1 LTFIKAASGG
11 HHHHRRNRLENT
23 VTIRHLD
30 RLLSPASVAVVGA
43 SIRPGS
49 VGATVWRN
57 LRAGSFAGPVYG
69 INPQHAELDGV
80 PIYATVGQLP
90 AAPELALICT
100 PPSTVAA
107 LVTQLGE
114 IGTRAAVIITA
125 GLSAQEKTAAL
136 NAARPFTLRLLG
148 PNCLG
153 LLSPHIGLNAS
164 FAHTDALPG
173 DVAFVSQS
181 GALVT
186 AVLDWTR
193 SHGVGLSHLISLGD
207 HCDVDFG
214 DLLDHLANDARTHS
228 ILLYVESIESPR
240 KFMSAARAA
249 ARNKPVIVVKAG
261 RAGNGVK
268 AAASHTGALAGS
280 DKVYDAA
287 IRRAGMLRVDTLQEL
302 FIAVQTLSRFRDNQ
316 STTLTVMTNGGGA
329 GVMAADAA
337 AHQGV
342 ALTEPDA
349 ALLAHL
355 DAVLPAH
362 WSHANPIDII
372 GDAPVERYTQTLSA
386 LLADDAAG
394 AVLFLHAPT
403 AIVRSE
409 DIARACLPLVRANTA
424 RVMSAWL
431 GEDAVAQARRMFQD
445 AGVADYA
452 TPEEA
457 VRAFAMLQT
466 YRRNQATLVEMP
478 SAGNT
483 VTPDVAAVRATLD
496 AAMAQGREW
505 LGEPQARAL
514 LSAYG
519 IETVP
524 TETVAATPQAAV
536 EAARGLGYPVTL
548 KILSPDITHKSD
560 VGGVRLGLD
569 GDAALAGA
577 VEAMLEAVRAARPDA
592 RIDGFTLQPMVRR
605 PHARELIVGASVDS
619 VFGPVVLFGQGGTA
633 VEVIDDTA
641 MALPPLNRALA
652 RELVSRTR
660 VARLLAGFRDH
671 PPARLDALHD
681 VLVAVSRMLAD
692 LPAMVELDINPLWL
706 DEHGALA
713 LDARVRLSLAPVAG
727 AGRFAILPYPAQWV
741 RECLWNGRTMVVRP
755 IRPEDEPQHRR
766 FLESLDPE
774 DVRMRIFYSR
784 HELPRSELARLTQI
798 DYDREM
804 AFIAEALDEKGTPQT
819 LGVARTVSDPDNVEA
834 EFAIIVRSDLKGQG
848 LGTLLFEH
856 LIEHARHKGIQRLI
870 GLVLRENTRMLQ
882 LARAMGFKAEPTT
895 STDPQARRMVM
906 ELNIPQTSGI
916 APPG

>member
-1 LTFIKAASGG
+1 MS
-11 HHHHRRNRLENT
+11 
-23 VTIRHLD
+23 IRHLD
-30 RLLSPASVAVVGA
+30 HLLSPASVALIGA
-43 SIRPGS
+43 TVRPGS

-57 LRAGSFAGPVYG
+57 LRGGTFPGTVYG
-69 INPQHAELDGV
+69 VNPRHKTLDGV
-80 PIYATVGQLP
+80 PIFAHVKDLP
-90 AAPELALICT
+90 TAPELALICT

-107 LVTQLGE
+107 LVTELGE
-114 IGTRAAVIITA
+114 LGTRAAVIFTA
-125 GLSAQEKTAAL
+125 GLSAQDKQAAQ
-136 NAARPFTLRLLG
+136 NAARPFTMRLLG
-148 PNCLG
+148 PNCIG

-164 FAHTDALPG
+164 FAHTDAVAG

-214 DLLDHLANDARTHS
+214 DLLDYLANDARTQA
-228 ILLYVESIESPR
+228 ILLYMESIESPR

-261 RAGNGVK
+261 RAGNGLK

-302 FIAVQTLSRFRDNQ
+302 FVAAETLSRFRRNQ
-316 STTLTVMTNGGGA
+316 CNSLTIMTNGGGA

-337 AHQGV
+337 AREG
-342 ALTEPDA
+342 LT
-349 ALLAHL
+349 LAEL
-355 DAVLPAH
+355 NATLMSRLNAVLPTH

-386 LLADDAAG
+386 LLGDPSAG
-394 AVLFLHAPT
+394 AVLFVHAPT

-409 DIARACLPLVRANTA
+409 DIALACLPLARANA
-424 RVMSAWL
+424 SRLMSAWL
-431 GEDAVAQARRMFQD
+431 GEEGVAKARRLFQD

-466 YRRNQATLVEMP
+466 YRRNQELLMEVP
-478 SAGNT
+478 NSSQR
-483 VTPDVAAVRATLD
+483 VTPDVASVQAHMD

-505 LGEPQARAL
+505 LGEQEAKAL
-514 LSAYG
+514 LKTYG

-524 TETVAATPQAAV
+524 TATVAATPQAAID
-536 EAARGLGYPVTL
+536 AAKGLGYPVTL
-548 KILSPDITHKSD
+548 KILSRDITHKSD

-569 GDAALAGA
+569 GDAALARA
-577 VEAMLEAVRAARPDA
+577 ANDMLESVRLARPDA
-592 RIDGFTLQPMVRR
+592 HIDGFIVQPMVRR
-605 PHARELIVGASVDS
+605 PHAKELIVGASVDE

-633 VEVIDDTA
+633 VEVIDDTV
-641 MALPPLNRALA
+641 MALPPLNRSLA
-652 RELVSRTR
+652 QELVSRTR
-660 VARLLAGFRDH
+660 IAHLLAGFRDH
-671 PPARLDALHD
+671 PPARLDALCD
-681 VLVAVSRMLAD
+681 VLVAVSQMLAD
-692 LPAMVELDINPLWL
+692 LPSLAELDINPLWV

-713 LDARVRLSLAPVAG
+713 LDARVRLSLVPKAG
-727 AGRFAILPYPAQWV
+727 AQRLAILPYPSQLV
-741 RECLWNGRTMVVRP
+741 REHVWRGRSIVFRP
-755 IRPEDEPQHRR
+755 IRPEDEAQHLR
-766 FLESLDPE
+766 FLQSLDTE
-774 DVRMRIFYSR
+774 DIRLRVFYSR

-804 AFIAEALDEKGTPQT
+804 AFIAEEVDGDGVLQT
-819 LGVARTVSDPDNVEA
+819 LGVARMMSDPDNVEA

-848 LGTLLFEH
+848 LGSLLFEL
-856 LIEHARHKGIQRLI
+856 LIEHARHQGTQRLV
-870 GLVLRENTRMLQ
+870 GLVLRENTRMLS
-882 LARAMGFKAEPTT
+882 LAQAKGLKASAVA
-895 STDPQARRMVM
+895 STDRTALRMVL
-906 ELNIPQTSGI
+906 ELSTQDTS
-916 APPG
+916 APRPSS

>member
-1 LTFIKAASGG
+1 M
-11 HHHHRRNRLENT
+11 
-23 VTIRHLD
+23 TIRHLD
-30 RLLSPASVAVVGA
+30 RLLSPTSIAVVGA
-43 SIRPGS
+43 SLRPGS

-57 LRAGSFAGPVYG
+57 LRAGTFHGPVYG
-69 INPQHAELDGV
+69 VNPRHTALDGV
-80 PIYATVGQLP
+80 PIHASVGQLP
-90 AAPELALICT
+90 SAPDLAVICT
-100 PPSTVAA
+100 PASTVAA

-114 IGTRAAVIITA
+114 IGTRAAVVITA
-125 GLSAQEKTAAL
+125 GLSAQQKAQAL

-153 LLSPHIGLNAS
+153 VLSPHIGLNAS
-164 FAHTDALPG
+164 FAHTDALAG

-207 HCDVDFG
+207 HVDVDFG
-214 DLLDHLANDARTHS
+214 DLLDHLASDARTHS

-302 FIAVQTLSRFRDNQ
+302 FTAAETLSRFRGNQ

-337 AHQGV
+337 AREGV
-342 ALTEPDA
+342 TLTEPGA
-349 ALLAHL
+349 ALMASLNA
-355 DAVLPAH
+355 ALPSH

-386 LLADDAAG
+386 LMADDAAG

-409 DIARACLPLVRANTA
+409 DIARACLPMVRANTH

-431 GEDAVAQARRMFQD
+431 GEDAVVQARRLFQE

-478 SAGNT
+478 SAGQAL
-483 VTPDVAAVRATLD
+483 TPDVAAVRATLD

-505 LGEPQARAL
+505 LSEPDARAL
-514 LSAYG
+514 LTAYG

-524 TETVAATPQAAV
+524 TATVAPTPQAAV
-536 EAARGLGYPVTL
+536 EAAGRLGYPVTL
-548 KILSPDITHKSD
+548 KVLSPDITHKSD

-569 GDAALAGA
+569 SEAALAKA
-577 VEAMLEAVRAARPDA
+577 VGEMLAAVRTARPQA

-605 PHARELIVGASVDS
+605 PHAQELIVGASVDS

-660 VARLLAGFRDH
+660 MARLLAGFRDH
-671 PPARLDALHD
+671 PPARLDALYD
-681 VLVAVSRMLAD
+681 VLVAVSQMLAD
-692 LPAMVELDINPLWL
+692 LPSMAELDINPLWL

-713 LDARVRLSLAPVAG
+713 LDARVRLSATPMAG

-741 RECLWNGRTMVVRP
+741 RQHTWNGRALVVRP
-755 IRPEDEPQHRR
+755 IRPEDEAQHRC
-766 FLESLDPE
+766 FVESLNAE
-774 DVRMRIFYSR
+774 DVRLRIFYSR

-804 AFIAEALDEKGTPQT
+804 AFIAESLDENGTPQT
-819 LGVARTVSDPDNVEA
+819 LGVARTMSDPDNVEA
-834 EFAIIVRSDLKGQG
+834 EFALIVRSDLKGQG

-856 LIEHARHKGIQRLI
+856 LIAHARHRGIQRLV

-882 LARAMGFKAEPTT
+882 LARAMGLKA
-895 STDPQARRMVM
+895 DPQGPGDPEIVRMVL
-906 ELNIPQTSGI
+906 ETNPSDALPTKPLG
-916 APPG
+916 